1 MPRNISDRRFLETRV
16 QNKKVELGALTN
28 AQATS
33 NAVYD
38 NAKAMLIA
46 EIDAIEEQ
54 LNNGVDETPNE
65 KVEIKMEH
73 TEPERDKRGRLV
85 VHP

>member
-1 MPRNISDRRFLETRV
+1 MPRSISDRQFLETRV
-16 QNKKVELGALTN
+16 QNKKVELTVLKNT
-28 AQATS
+28 QTTS

-54 LNNGVDETPNE
+54 LSNSQDNKTSY
-65 KVEIKMEH
+65 
-73 TEPERDKRGRLV
+73 PERDSKDIV
-85 VHP
+85 VVNR